1 MTEAEI
7 KKQIFNGL
15 ADIAPE
21 VDCEDLD
28 ADENLREELDIDSY
42 DFLSLLV
49 GLNDSLGVEIP
60 ESDYEKLVSLNDL
73 VGYLAERLS

>member
-7 KKQIFNGL
+7 RQQIFKGL
-15 ADIAPE
+15 AEIAPE
-21 VDCEDLD
+21 VDCEDL
-28 ADENLREELDIDSY
+28 AAAENLREELDIDSY

-49 GLNDSLGVEIP
+49 GLNESLGVEIP

-73 VGYLAERLS
+73 VSYLGERLN